1 VSKEVAYQSGA
12 TFSATSDCGYARVL
26 ACKHKTKLERLTR
39 DKRSSL
45 LSVGV
50 SDEEEDK
57 V

>member
-1 VSKEVAYQSGA
+1 MSKEVAYQSGA